1 MISTQNVMKYIS
13 RKQTS
18 QMRRADWMLRKL
30 CDWLTLWSPT
40 FFWIRYHHAFFVNKS
55 ITVLFLNHSELV
67 IKEGI

>member
-40 FFWIRYHHAFFVNKS
+40 FFWIRYHHAFFGYSSKAWLAN
-55 ITVLFLNHSELV
+55 FWRNP
-67 IKEGI
+67 

>member
-30 CDWLTLWSPT
+30 CDWLS
-40 FFWIRYHHAFFVNKS
+40 FES
-55 ITVLFLNHSELV
+55 LN
-67 IKEGI
+67 

>member
-40 FFWIRYHHAFFVNKS
+40 FFWIRYHHAFFK
-55 ITVLFLNHSELV
+55 LNQLKV
-67 IKEGI
+67 